1 MFENIGSKIKSIAKV
16 WCIIGIIASF
26 VSSVVM
32 CTLGNELI
40 LVGLATFLVGA
51 LLSWVSSAFLY
62 GFGQLID
69 NSDKLVK
76 KMAPEYASGEEV
88 NQKAV
93 NQKTASGYVH
103 ENWAD
108 TIKALDDKELY
119 DRSASSDYTDE
130 YRDMCVAE
138 LEKRA
143 GNSENDIIL
152 TRSQVNEE
160 FSAELQRYNISEL
173 ELILKDQR
181 QLYNGQELA
190 AIEAELNK
198 RRNMA

>member
-16 WCIIGIIASF
+16 LFVIGII
-26 VSSVVM
+26 SSVVTSISL
-32 CTLGNELI
+32 CVLDDDLI
-40 LVGLATFLVGA
+40 VFGLITFPVGGVI
-51 LLSWVSSAFLY
+51 SWGFSAMIY

-76 KMAPEYASGEEV
+76 KMAPEYASEE
-88 NQKAV
+88 AV
-93 NQKTASGYVH
+93 NQKTASGYIH
-103 ENWAD
+103 KDWAD

-152 TRSQVNEE
+152 TRGQANEE
-160 FSAELQRYNISEL
+160 FLAELQRYNISEL